1 MVDLTEDI
9 VELQTKV
16 QFQEDIIQKLDE
28 VVIRQARQLDLLM
41 RRLAVLEDRLEQ
53 IIMERDNPAAV
64 AEPRPPHY

>member
-53 IIMERDNPAAV
+53 IMMERDNPGAA